1 MMKTLLKLLPA
12 ITGYKLSRSLNLK
25 PPLPINITV
34 SVTNLCNSKCKTCF
48 IWKLYRDRLELKEEE
63 FETWEFER
71 TFESLGKK
79 PIWFTLSGGEPYLRP
94 DIVKICIAVCEYCS
108 PYIINIPTNALLPSV
123 IEDKTRKIL
132 EQRNDVKLIVNL
144 SLDGVGEKHDE
155 IRGIAGNFDR
165 LIDTFQRLMKL
176 KEEFRNLS
184 IGVHSVISR
193 YNVDQVLHLYEFV
206 RRLDP
211 DSYITEVAEK
221 RAELFTMNCD
231 IVPDLG
237 SYAETI
243 NVISKEVKKDYS
255 RSKSFVSKLIQAFRV
270 EYYQIVTQ
278 ELWIHRQ
285 IVPCYAGY
293 ASCQISPYGDVW
305 PCCVLGYDKPMGNL
319 REVSYDF
326 KKIWFSDR
334 ADEVR
339 EYIKGE
345 SCACPLAN
353 AHYTNIL
360 CSFKEMLKVF
370 QAIIP

>member
-12 ITGYKLSRSLNLK
+12 ISGYKLSRSLNLK

-48 IWKLYRDRLELKEEE
+48 IWKLYCDHLELKEEE

-79 PIWFTLSGGEPYLRP
+79 PIWFTLSGGEPYLRH

-123 IEDKTRKIL
+123 IEDKTKEIL
-132 EQRNDVKLIVNL
+132 EQCNDVKLIVNL
-144 SLDGVGEKHDE
+144 SLDGVGKKHDE
-155 IRGIAGNFDR
+155 IRGFAGNFNR
-165 LIDTFQRLMKL
+165 LIDTFRRLENL
-176 KEEFRNLS
+176 KEEFHNLS
-184 IGVHSVISR
+184 IGIHSVISR
-193 YNVDQVLHLYEFV
+193 YNVDHILHLYEFV

-221 RAELFTMNCD
+221 RTELFTINCD
-231 IVPDLG
+231 ITPDSS

-243 NVISKEVKKDYS
+243 NAISERVKKDYL
-255 RSKSFVSKLIQAFRV
+255 RSKSFISKLLQAFRV
-270 EYYQIVTQ
+270 TYYQIVAE
-278 ELWIHRQ
+278 ELWTHKQ

-293 ASCQISPYGDVW
+293 ASCQITPYGDVW

-326 KKIWFSDR
+326 KRIWFSER
-334 ADEVR
+334 ADKVR
-339 EYIKGE
+339 KYIRGE
-345 SCACPLAN
+345 NCACPLAN
-353 AHYTNIL
+353 VHYTNIL
-360 CSFKEMLKVF
+360 CSFKEMSKVF
-370 QAIIP
+370 RVIR